1 MERLQGVNKKL
12 GAGKLPMFN
21 VVINKTAWNEGK
33 NATYIAQGTTEDR
46 ATKLT
51 TPVGKAK
58 AEEAIAGGVATKG
71 TGWD

>member
-1 MERLQGVNKKL
+1 MEKLQGVNKKL
-12 GAGKLPMFN
+12 TGKHPMFN
-21 VVINKTAWNEGK
+21 AVINKTSWNEGK
-33 NATYIAQGTTEDR
+33 NATYIAQGTTEDG

-71 TGWD
+71 TGWE